1 MTNTGKTVDVVMCT
15 YNGEKFLR
23 EQLDSIVAQT
33 YPIHRLIVQD
43 DGSTDSTV
51 EIVREYAARHPFIEL
66 YVNGRNLGFNLNFK
80 TAVMRATA
88 DFVAIADQDDVWF
101 ADKIERQVSQIG
113 DHNICFAAHLRGAS
127 LNAASKVEPQY
138 SLKALLFGGFAG
150 HTMLLRRTF
159 AQREEAWAGA
169 VIYDWSLAV
178 SAYFC
183 GTEAITYISDPLNWH
198 RSHDGE
204 AALRLHQTRAARL
217 GAVAGGALAPY
228 LHGLRHYRRLQ
239 GLDKW
244 RRFYTFILNNTA
256 TPRYRTEHTMARCL
270 LSPGLLPL
278 LRLCLICLRYRKEA
292 YPAAASARGVMG
304 LLRGFFLPL
313 IFAYNNTE
321 FDD

>member
-23 EQLDSIVAQT
+23 EQLDSIVGQT

-66 YVNGRNLGFNLNFK
+66 YVNGRNLGFHLNFK

-178 SAYFC
+178 AP
-183 GTEAITYISDPLNWH
+183 IS
-198 RSHDGE
+198 
-204 AALRLHQTRAARL
+204 AAR
-217 GAVAGGALAPY
+217 
-228 LHGLRHYRRLQ
+228 
-239 GLDKW
+239 
-244 RRFYTFILNNTA
+244 
-256 TPRYRTEHTMARCL
+256 
-270 LSPGLLPL
+270 SP
-278 LRLCLICLRYRKEA
+278 
-292 YPAAASARGVMG
+292 
-304 LLRGFFLPL
+304 
-313 IFAYNNTE
+313 
-321 FDD
+321 

>member
-23 EQLDSIVAQT
+23 EQLDSIVGQT

-101 ADKIERQVSQIG
+101 PDKIERQVAQIG
-113 DHNICFAAHLRGAS
+113 GCNICTSAYTRSRDINNAYEVHL
-127 LNAASKVEPQY
+127 QY
-138 SLKALLFGGFAG
+138 SLKALFWGSIPG
-150 HTMLLRRTF
+150 HTMLYK
-159 AQREEAWAGA
+159 REFIQTDSIWFDY
-169 VIYDWSLAV
+169 VVYDWGLLIN
-178 SAYFC
+178 AYFH
-183 GTEAITYISDPLNWH
+183 GTDAVTGVDKPLCWH
-198 RSHDGE
+198 REHDGE
-204 AALRLHQTRAARL
+204 AYAMRHLLAGK
-217 GAVAGGALAPY
+217 GAEPVRQGKADAY

-244 RRFYTFILNNTA
+244 RRFYTYICNHTD
-256 TPRYRTEHTMARCL
+256 TQRYRTEHTMARCL

-292 YPAAASARGVMG
+292 YPKAGRIHGLTG

-313 IFAYNNTE
+313 IIAYNNTE